1 VSASKASKEQAESGE
16 GQDEREVKSARA
28 RARARGG
35 GGSRSVGVGKRSSP
49 ESSTEEQPLKRSA
62 PLTQLKSLATQQRQL
77 AATQGGGGA
86 SEGAQLTCCTQFT
99 CFTSTKV
106 RVLMG
111 VSQRGQLR
119 QGVRNSMSC

>member
-1 VSASKASKEQAESGE
+1 MSASKASKEQIESGE

-28 RARARGG
+28 RAGGVG
-35 GGSRSVGVGKRSSP
+35 GGSRSVGGGKRSSP
-49 ESSTEEQPLKRSA
+49 VSSTEEQPLKRSA

-86 SEGAQLTCCTQFT
+86 SEGAQFT

-111 VSQRGQLR
+111 VSKRQQLR
-119 QGVRNSMSC
+119 EGVRVSMSC